1 MEKMTRFDSLVQDL
15 PALLKK
21 RECATFLRAH
31 EQTVADLIRTG
42 ELVAVQ
48 RRARQ
53 GSPLL
58 ISRDSLR
65 AYLERNVR

>member
-1 MEKMTRFDSLVQDL
+1 MQETHFDSLVQDL

-21 RECATFLRAH
+21 REAATFLRAH

-48 RRARQ
+48 RRAKQ

>member
-1 MEKMTRFDSLVQDL
+1 VQDL
-15 PALLKK
+15 PPLLKK
-21 RECATFLRAH
+21 AEAATFLRSH
-31 EQTVADLIRTG
+31 EQTVADLIRNG

-48 RRARQ
+48 RRPRQ